1 MQGLLRIWKTFLDYF
16 GEEGFLQKLEQK
28 DKKAVVQFIDHSFV
42 FSAAWSL
49 CISIEGPYRRPF
61 DKYFKEVCN
70 GEIENLKKFNNRKIL
85 PPILDR
91 GTIYDYVY
99 KPETQEWAG
108 WMKLV
113 SEDDLGNFPASKQ
126 PQEIIVTT
134 TDTIRYSY
142 IQEWFIN
149 NSIPFLFCGPTGTG
163 KSVYIQNVLLNTL
176 SKDKFITIEIGF
188 SAQTR
193 AIQVQNIVDEKLQK
207 IRRDTFGP
215 AFGMKQIIFIDDL
228 NMPKVEEYGAQ
239 PPIEILRQFLD
250 QGGWYDLTGTHPFK
264 NIIDT
269 MLCCAMGPPG
279 GGKSFITPRFQRHM
293 NVVSF
298 ANADETIMNTIFR
311 TILKWFFKTRD
322 FNSEV
327 QGMEKKIVEATMKV
341 YYKIQEDLKPT
352 PLKSHYTFN
361 LRDFSK
367 VICGICLIGK
377 QEMQT
382 SEVAIRLWAHEAS
395 RVFGDRLINDTDK
408 LWMLNIIK
416 ECVRAPFGASFDTI
430 FAHLDTN
437 KDGKVETLDEFRGLA
452 FGDVLTPFG
461 TLDRPYEEI

>member
-1 MQGLLRIWKTFLDYF
+1 
-16 GEEGFLQKLEQK
+16 
-28 DKKAVVQFIDHSFV
+28 
-42 FSAAWSL
+42 
-49 CISIEGPYRRPF
+49 
-61 DKYFKEVCN
+61 
-70 GEIENLKKFNNRKIL
+70 
-85 PPILDR
+85 
-91 GTIYDYVY
+91 
-99 KPETQEWAG
+99 
-108 WMKLV
+108 MKLV

-461 TLDRPYEEI
+461 TLDRPYEEIQDNERLQECCEDALNQYNAMSDKPMELVLFAFAIEHLLRVSRILKTPGGHAMLVGVGGSGRQSLTKLASKISDFDIFQIEIKKNYRMIEWREDMKAMMR